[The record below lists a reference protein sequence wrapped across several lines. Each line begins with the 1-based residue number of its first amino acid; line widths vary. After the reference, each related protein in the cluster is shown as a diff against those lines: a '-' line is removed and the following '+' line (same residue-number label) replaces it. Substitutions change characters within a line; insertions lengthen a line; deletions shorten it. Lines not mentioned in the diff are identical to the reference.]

1 MSWPILLGTAAL
13 AVASLFACG
22 HALLRKR
29 DPRAAWGWIVGV
41 LLLPGFGALLYFLF
55 GVNRVETRAHQLRPP
70 RHTLGRGVGLDHLRD
85 ARHQRPR
92 GHEKPAVPGRFA
104 QLARTTDIITR
115 RALLDGNLLQPLFN
129 GEEAYPAMLA
139 AIAGAQRSV
148 LLASYIFD
156 MDKVGEQFVAA
167 LVAARQR
174 GVRVCVL
181 VDGYAELSL
190 RRPCAS
196 RRMRKL
202 GLEALRFHPPT
213 LLPPSFHINL
223 RNHRKLLIVDGEL
236 GYTGGMNIGLRHM
249 AQDPENPHP
258 ETDMHF
264 ELRGPVVQQLAEVFA
279 EDWRYAGGGDCPC
292 PEQPAPEIEGGAIC
306 RVITDGPNED
316 LGQLTLVLLAALAA
330 ARRRVRI
337 MTPYFLPPREL
348 VAAME
353 AAVLRGV
360 HIQIILPSRSDLDK
374 VRRAMRHILPEL
386 IIRGMRIYYQP
397 PPFAHG
403 KLLIVDDR
411 YVLLG
416 SANLD
421 PRSLRLNFELMVEVY
436 DRSFAVRME
445 QHFRGL
451 RLRSKLQ
458 HAKEL
463 QKRPLPSRL
472 YDAFWWLFSPYL

>member
-1 MSWPILLGTAAL
+1 MNWPILLGTAAL

-29 DPRAAWGWIVGV
+29 DPRAAWGWIVAV
-41 LLLPGFGALLYFLF
+41 LMLPGFGALLYFLF
-55 GVNRVETRAHQLRPP
+55 GVNRVETRAHRLRPP
-70 RHTLGRGVGLDHLRD
+70 RHTLGRGVGLDHERD

-92 GHEKPAVPGRFA
+92 GHERPAVPGRFA

-115 RALLDGNLLQPLFN
+115 RPLLDGNLLQPLFN
-129 GEEAYPAMLA
+129 GEQAYPAMLA

-156 MDKVGEQFVAA
+156 VDKVGEQFIAA
-167 LVAARQR
+167 LVSAQQR
-174 GVRVCVL
+174 GVKVCVL

-196 RRMRKL
+196 RRMRQL
-202 GLEALRFHPPT
+202 GLQALRFHPPT

-249 AQDPENPHP
+249 AKDPENPRP

-279 EDWRYAGGGDCPC
+279 EDWRYAGGDDCPC
-292 PEQPAPEIEGGAIC
+292 PEQPAPELEGGAIC

-316 LGQLTLVLLAALAA
+316 MGQLTLVLLSALAA

-403 KLLIVDDR
+403 KLLVVDDR

-421 PRSLRLNFELMVEVY
+421 PRSLRLNFELVVEVY
-436 DRSFAVRME
+436 DRDFAVRME
-445 QHFRGL
+445 QHFREV
-451 RLRSKLQ
+451 RTRSKLQ

-463 QKRPLPSRL
+463 QTRPLPSRL